1 MNRFVNKVAIVTGAA
16 SGIGAAVAN
25 RLGNEGARVALIDR
39 DQVKLNQQVELMKQN
54 KIDVKGYD
62 VDLKDVSIYD
72 DMLDSI
78 SSDFGRIDIL
88 GNVLLDYT

>member
-88 GNVLLDYT
+88 GNLLID

>member
-25 RLGNEGARVALIDR
+25 RLGHEGARVALIDR
-39 DQVKLNQQVELMKQN
+39 DQVKLKQQVELMKQN